1 MNEKDP
7 ACSKALQS
15 VTAPSKPIDAFHQIF
30 ANTSGAAV
38 APDRHDARPELGL
51 RLLGEAGLL
60 TAVLSVEA
68 GGHGLC
74 DSSRTGEL
82 RDLLIAVGRVSLVL
96 GRLYEGHV
104 NAYLLVQLYGSDT
117 VRRRMADDVHAGHL
131 SGVWNTEPAI
141 GGVKLEAA
149 GDGYVL
155 HGAKSFTSGVGFVTR
170 PLVTGELPGGPR
182 LMVIPELAFGERADL
197 SLWRP
202 HGMRSSATGLCDLE
216 GVRVGPE
223 GIVGAPGDYM
233 RQPTFS
239 GGAWRFLAV
248 QTGGIEAVFEIHRQH
263 LLRTGRGAD
272 PHQLAR
278 LGLAATA
285 VETARLFVARAA
297 EAAATAEADP
307 ASVVATV
314 NLARGAV
321 ERAGLDVL
329 ELAHRSVGLQ
339 GFLEVHPLERA
350 SRDLSTYL
358 RQPGPDYALG
368 HAATHLLEADAP
380 LHVVWPLA

>member
-1 MNEKDP
+1 M
-7 ACSKALQS
+7 
-15 VTAPSKPIDAFHQIF
+15 
-30 ANTSGAAV
+30 
-38 APDRHDARPELGL
+38 
-51 RLLGEAGLL
+51 RLLTEAGLL
-60 TAVLSVEA
+60 TAVLAADE
-68 GGHGLC
+68 GGQDLC
-74 DSSRTGEL
+74 RPTRTAEL

-104 NAYLLVQLYGSDT
+104 NAHTLVQLYGSEAA
-117 VRRRMADDVHAGHL
+117 RRRMAADVRAGHL
-131 SGVWNTEPAI
+131 SGVWNTEPAA
-141 GGVKLEAA
+141 GGLKLEKA

-155 HGAKSFTSGVGFVTR
+155 HGAKSFASGVGFVTR
-170 PLVTGELPGGPR
+170 PLVPGELPDGQR
-182 LMVIPELAFGERADL
+182 LMVVPALEPGERADL
-197 SLWRP
+197 SSWRA
-202 HGMRSSATGLCDLE
+202 HGMRSSATGICDLT
-216 GVRVGPE
+216 GIRVGPE
-223 GIVGAPGDYM
+223 SVIGGPGDYV

-263 LLRTGRGAD
+263 LLRTGRGSD

-278 LGLAATA
+278 LGTSATA

-297 EAAATAEADP
+297 AAVARTGLAPDA
-307 ASVVATV
+307 VVAAV

-339 GFLEVHPLERA
+339 GFLEPHPLEQA
-350 SRDLSTYL
+350 GRDLATYL

-368 HAATHLLEADAP
+368 HAATHLLESAAP
-380 LHVVWPLA
+380 LEAVWPLR